1 MPAYPQTVVLCL
13 VQNTLRAWEVMPAM
27 RARALLLH
35 GEPCITVDSTENL
48 CGAWHDLMARLH
60 DEDCTPSHVYWLLDD
75 AGKTQW
81 LNAVR
86 HDSALTQPAWQVLAW
101 DWLATRFS
109 LAANAYR
116 QVEDEVLPWLVSLSA
131 VTEQQQQKRALV
143 RAHEDEAS
151 RLAVERQQLQQANER
166 LRAQNAALQR
176 VDAEH
181 LLTYLPALY
190 PRVFTHLGAVDLA
203 ALCGKVEPFNIP
215 NPYPEP
221 SDETLR
227 TLQQQFRSLPIDRQ
241 KQIVRFVRDLPQRQ
255 KLTARPEMRARITEL
270 EEF

>member
-166 LRAQNAALQR
+166 LRAQNTALQR

-181 LLTYLPALY
+181 LLSYLPALY

-203 ALCGKVEPFNIP
+203 ALCGKLEPFDIP

-221 SDETLR
+221 STET
-227 TLQQQFRSLPIDRQ
+227 
-241 KQIVRFVRDLPQRQ
+241 QIG
-255 KLTARPEMRARITEL
+255 RASCRERV
-270 EEF
+270 